1 MKIKIDE
8 NKVTEAII
16 DNGKILLPVGC
27 HKILTAI
34 SMFATTNTIVKHL
47 DESFE
52 IDLTEFVLK
61 EIEDFK
67 KEVNEA

>member
-1 MKIKIDE
+1 
-8 NKVTEAII
+8 
-16 DNGKILLPVGC
+16 
-27 HKILTAI
+27 
-34 SMFATTNTIVKHL
+34 MFATTNTIVKHL